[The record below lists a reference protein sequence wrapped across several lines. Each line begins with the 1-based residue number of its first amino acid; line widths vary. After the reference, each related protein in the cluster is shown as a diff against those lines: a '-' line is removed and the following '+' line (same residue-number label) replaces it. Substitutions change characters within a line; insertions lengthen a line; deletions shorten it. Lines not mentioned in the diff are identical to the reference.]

1 MGSRRSNP
9 SVKPGQKN
17 PIDSNTIRSS
27 SLRDYTPSASPR
39 HNLDTVWL
47 RGHSEGFRL
56 VYSSPRSRF
65 RGSKTERGERV
76 MTSIL
81 DFHDYPE
88 IETDGVAEMS
98 IVRHTAWLRM
108 FRWRRID
115 GLWRAVV
122 VAL

>member
-1 MGSRRSNP
+1 MEAAKSSPPSGSRRWPALAVCSKK
-9 SVKPGQKN
+9 SVAWIAAQ
-17 PIDSNTIRSS
+17 
-27 SLRDYTPSASPR
+27 
-39 HNLDTVWL
+39 
-47 RGHSEGFRL
+47 RL
-56 VYSSPRSRF
+56 VLVQDTIWIQCGFADIAKVSDSCILLPGRDSAAQ
-65 RGSKTERGERV
+65 KQRGERV

>member
-1 MGSRRSNP
+1 MAGVGRLQKK
-9 SVKPGQKN
+9 SVAWIAAQ
-17 PIDSNTIRSS
+17 
-27 SLRDYTPSASPR
+27 
-39 HNLDTVWL
+39 
-47 RGHSEGFRL
+47 RL
-56 VYSSPRSRF
+56 VLVQDTIWIQCGFADIAKVSDSCILLPGRDSAAQ
-65 RGSKTERGERV
+65 KQRGERV

>member
-1 MGSRRSNP
+1 VSFF
-9 SVKPGQKN
+9 
-17 PIDSNTIRSS
+17 
-27 SLRDYTPSASPR
+27 SPVAIPR
-39 HNLDTVWL
+39 LK
-47 RGHSEGFRL
+47 SKEGT
-56 VYSSPRSRF
+56 
-65 RGSKTERGERV
+65 GV

-108 FRWRRID
+108 FPWRWID

>member
-1 MGSRRSNP
+1 
-9 SVKPGQKN
+9 
-17 PIDSNTIRSS
+17 
-27 SLRDYTPSASPR
+27 
-39 HNLDTVWL
+39 
-47 RGHSEGFRL
+47 
-56 VYSSPRSRF
+56 
-65 RGSKTERGERV
+65 

-88 IETDGVAEMS
+88 IETGGMAEMS
-98 IVRHTAWLRM
+98 TVRYMAWLRM